1 MNLTIGQ
8 IVFFDEHLSR
18 RLNGAKHGIIR
29 SFGVGKIELV
39 ICASNI
45 GSFWLDEEDKKHLLE
60 QPLGVATEYEPYEY
74 YGNPFGDGPTP
85 DNPIPIDIQLGIKGK
100 NLLDGTIVKLT
111 GNEQIEC
118 YKQEMKREEEKKMD
132 YQKLLKKWA
141 ELKKEAIKQ
150 TYKEES
156 EKILSEDKVVQSFEA
171 TYDDLKAI
179 VEEFYEI
186 WTEVPRDT
194 FTIARVSK
202 KRIATKETS
211 EKLAKLETAYYND
224 ISILDETI
232 SEIYAAVAICQTE
245 ESLRKILKAYNV
257 IDKYGKISVK

>member
-1 MNLTIGQ
+1 MSLTIGQ
-8 IVFFDEHLSR
+8 TVYFDEYLSR
-18 RLNGAKHGIIR
+18 RLNGATHGRIR
-29 SFGVGKIELV
+29 SFAVGKIELV
-39 ICASNI
+39 IYASNI
-45 GSFWLDEEDKKHLLE
+45 GSFWLDEEEKKHLLE

-74 YGNPFGDGPTP
+74 YRNPFGDGPTP

-100 NLLDGTIVKLT
+100 NLLDGTILT
-111 GNEQIEC
+111 GNEQIEY
-118 YKQEMKREEEKKMD
+118 YKQDIKREEEKKMD

-150 TYKEES
+150 TYKEDS

-186 WTEVPRDT
+186 WTEAPRDT
-194 FTIARVSK
+194 FAITTASK

-224 ISILDETI
+224 ISILDETV
-232 SEIYAAVAICQTE
+232 SEIYAAVAICETE